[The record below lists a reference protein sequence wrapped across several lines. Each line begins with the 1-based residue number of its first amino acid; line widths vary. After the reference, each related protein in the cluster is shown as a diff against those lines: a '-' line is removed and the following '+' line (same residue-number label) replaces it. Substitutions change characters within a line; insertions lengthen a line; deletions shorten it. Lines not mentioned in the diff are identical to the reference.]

1 MPLMNILR
9 RSLACNDSEIMI
21 ACPLICMP
29 LLVSQITS
37 VSFELV
43 SNADVDQRAHHVSHN
58 ASIFDEHSSTY
69 GSSLHLKFQS
79 QSLFL
84 SLSPSFSHFIFLII
98 VIKYFFRF
106 LFFLIL
112 SFLIFLRFFL
122 LKLILRW
129 KFFF

>member
-1 MPLMNILR
+1 MPLINILR

-69 GSSLHLKFQS
+69 GSSLHLKFKRFFS
-79 QSLFL
+79 RPSTLFFGDFTRYSCIKDALFL
-84 SLSPSFSHFIFLII
+84 QLNAVFMH
-98 VIKYFFRF
+98 
-106 LFFLIL
+106 
-112 SFLIFLRFFL
+112 
-122 LKLILRW
+122 
-129 KFFF
+129 

>member
-21 ACPLICMP
+21 ACPLICLP
-29 LLVSQITS
+29 LFVSQITS
-37 VSFELV
+37 ISFELV

-98 VIKYFFRF
+98 IIKSFSF
-106 LFFLIL
+106 
-112 SFLIFLRFFL
+112 SFLLNFVFFNFLTFFYFTEINITLEIFF
-122 LKLILRW
+122 
-129 KFFF
+129 